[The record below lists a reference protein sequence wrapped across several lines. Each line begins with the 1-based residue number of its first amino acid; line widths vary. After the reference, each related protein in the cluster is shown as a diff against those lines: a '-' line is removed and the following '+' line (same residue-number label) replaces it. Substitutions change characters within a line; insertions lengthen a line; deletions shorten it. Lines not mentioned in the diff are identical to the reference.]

1 MSHPCTASR
10 PVCLGWHRHCDS
22 HLPFEWV
29 HCQNEKQA
37 PGIIHVVQ
45 WSQIDDISMII
56 FVLVQCRPRNFMST
70 DHLKPE
76 HEDSLCSSVHK
87 KHRILLRCKTEMSLF
102 ALTETSKELKLAH
115 IGFFLVL

>member
-1 MSHPCTASR
+1 MSHPCTASW
-10 PVCLGWHRHCDS
+10 PICLGWHRHCDS

-45 WSQIDDISMII
+45 WSQIVYFHDSIRAVATEVVS
-56 FVLVQCRPRNFMST
+56 VQCRPRNFMST

-76 HEDSLCSSVHK
+76 QN
-87 KHRILLRCKTEMSLF
+87 LF
-102 ALTETSKELKLAH
+102 CP
-115 IGFFLVL
+115 